1 MNQLKRL
8 SFVVTLSCLCSS
20 LVFAESIDCS
30 NSKAELKICSK
41 TFSEAR
47 KQLNNK
53 YLSAYLVTDAPLQLL
68 QDTQTLWLRQ
78 TQQCKT
84 NSCIQQQFD
93 VRGDDLNFYASLKQT
108 LTQHYLK
115 FENGHIASQPVHLQ
129 IHQLA
134 KDKIKIEGLAYRNP
148 NNRKDTQTVS
158 LMAYSSPE
166 QKSEILDN
174 TIVEFG
180 YDDTIEVGF
189 KWIPHKIRKD
199 KTFLY
204 KSGKDMGKNE
214 EYGNI

>member
-1 MNQLKRL
+1 MPSNTDMNQLKRL

-30 NSKAELKICSK
+30 NSKSELKICSK

-47 KQLNNK
+47 KQLSNK

-68 QDTQTLWLRQ
+68 QDTQTLWFRH

-115 FENGHIASQPVHLQ
+115 FENGHIAAQPVHLQ

-148 NNRKDTQTVS
+148 NNRKESQTIS
-158 LMAYSSPE
+158 LMAYSS
-166 QKSEILDN
+166 LN
-174 TIVEFG
+174 
-180 YDDTIEVGF
+180 
-189 KWIPHKIRKD
+189 RKVR
-199 KTFLY
+199 F
-204 KSGKDMGKNE
+204 
-214 EYGNI
+214 

>member
-1 MNQLKRL
+1 MPSNTDMNQLKRL

-20 LVFAESIDCS
+20 LVLQSLSTAQLKSR
-30 NSKAELKICSK
+30 AKICSK
-41 TFSEAR
+41 PLAKHESSSTINIFLHTWS
-47 KQLNNK
+47 QM
-53 YLSAYLVTDAPLQLL
+53 PLQLL

-148 NNRKDTQTVS
+148 NNRKETQTVS

-174 TIVEFG
+174 EHNCKYKFDFQKALLIV
-180 YDDTIEVGF
+180 
-189 KWIPHKIRKD
+189 KPSKR
-199 KTFLY
+199 L
-204 KSGKDMGKNE
+204 
-214 EYGNI
+214 

>member
-1 MNQLKRL
+1 MPSNTDMNQLKRL

-30 NSKAELKICSK
+30 NSKSELKICSK

-53 YLSAYLVTDAPLQLL
+53 YLSAYLVTDAPLKLL
-68 QDTQTLWLRQ
+68 QDTQTLWFRH

-84 NSCIQQQFD
+84 NSCFQQQFD

-115 FENGHIASQPVHLQ
+115 FENGRIASQPVHLQ

-148 NNRKDTQTVS
+148 NNRKDAQTIS

-174 TIVEFG
+174 EHHCKYKFDFQKALLVVKTQQKGCERFTGVYRL
-180 YDDTIEVGF
+180 YD
-189 KWIPHKIRKD
+189 
-199 KTFLY
+199 
-204 KSGKDMGKNE
+204 
-214 EYGNI
+214 

>member
-1 MNQLKRL
+1 MPSNTDMNQLKRL

-115 FENGHIASQPVHLQ
+115 FENAHIASQPVHLQ

-148 NNRKDTQTVS
+148 NNRKETQTVS

-174 TIVEFG
+174 EHNCKYKFDFQKALLIVKTQQKGCERFTG
-180 YDDTIEVGF
+180 IYRLYD
-189 KWIPHKIRKD
+189 
-199 KTFLY
+199 
-204 KSGKDMGKNE
+204 
-214 EYGNI
+214 

>member
-1 MNQLKRL
+1 MPSNTDMNQLKRL

-148 NNRKDTQTVS
+148 NNRKETQTVS

-174 TIVEFG
+174 EHNCKYKFDFQKALLIVKTQQKSCERFTG
-180 YDDTIEVGF
+180 IYRLYD
-189 KWIPHKIRKD
+189 
-199 KTFLY
+199 
-204 KSGKDMGKNE
+204 
-214 EYGNI
+214 

>member
-1 MNQLKRL
+1 MPSNTDMNQLKRL

-30 NSKAELKICSK
+30 KSKTELKICSK
-41 TFSEAR
+41 TFSEAH

-53 YLSAYLVTDAPLQLL
+53 YLSAYLVTDAPLKLL
-68 QDTQTLWLRQ
+68 QDTQTLWFRH

-84 NSCIQQQFD
+84 NSCFQQQFD

-148 NNRKDTQTVS
+148 NNRKDAQTIS

-174 TIVEFG
+174 EHHCKYKFDFQKALLVVKTQQKGCERFTGVYRL
-180 YDDTIEVGF
+180 YD
-189 KWIPHKIRKD
+189 
-199 KTFLY
+199 
-204 KSGKDMGKNE
+204 
-214 EYGNI
+214 

>member
-1 MNQLKRL
+1 MPSNTDMNQLKRL

-30 NSKAELKICSK
+30 NSKSELKICSK

-53 YLSAYLVTDAPLQLL
+53 YLSAYLVTDAPLKLL
-68 QDTQTLWLRQ
+68 QDTQTLWFKH

-84 NSCIQQQFD
+84 NSCFQQQFD

-148 NNRKDTQTVS
+148 NNRKDAQTIS

-174 TIVEFG
+174 EHHCKYKFDFQKALLVVKTQQKGCERFTGVYRL
-180 YDDTIEVGF
+180 YD
-189 KWIPHKIRKD
+189 
-199 KTFLY
+199 
-204 KSGKDMGKNE
+204 
-214 EYGNI
+214 